1 MTPLTEPEQVE
12 RYRKL
17 IGEMMLSQEHEECE
31 FNPDWV
37 HDNGWKVVPME
48 SAARLPKNVI
58 PRIVSVLKGKGYIN
72 CVAIVTEPGYLQPL
86 GPSNQLLGD
95 MPTCYLVSID
105 EADFQETN
113 RELGPFRF
121 LLTDEDRS
129 WAISCNEWYNL
140 FASKPDLLEAMLG
153 KPILEAQQEF
163 MDFASQLAKG
173 NTDEPLVRVARRYA
187 AL

>member
-1 MTPLTEPEQVE
+1 MTPITEQLQVD

-17 IGEMMLSQEHEECE
+17 VREMMLTLEHEECE

-37 HDNGWKVVPME
+37 HDHGWKVVPVE
-48 SAARLPKNVI
+48 SMARIPKDDI
-58 PRIVSVLKGKGYIN
+58 PRIVSVLKGRGYN
-72 CVAIVTEPGYLQPL
+72 SCVAVVTESGYLQPL
-86 GPSNQLLGD
+86 GPSNHLLGD

-105 EADFQETN
+105 EADLQELN

-121 LLTDEDRS
+121 QLTDDDRS

-153 KPILEAQQEF
+153 KPIQKAQEEF
-163 MDFASQLAKG
+163 MEFASQLARG
-173 NTDEPLVRVARRYA
+173 NTDETLVRVAR
-187 AL
+187 